1 MRVPLEWLREFI
13 DVAMSVE
20 ELSTALTMAG
30 LEVEAVEEAGEDR
43 VLEINVTPNRPDC
56 LSIMGVAREVS
67 AITGEPLRFPEH
79 EVGKEAATAFR
90 VEISDPDYCRRYA
103 GRVIRGVSMGES
115 PEWMR
120 ARLEK
125 CGIRAINNVVDVT
138 NYVLLE
144 LGHPLHAFDLALL
157 KGALVRVGLAGRGR
171 RITTL
176 DGVDRELPEEA
187 LLIWDEKRPVAV
199 AGVMGGAETEVS
211 GETRDVFL
219 ESAWFLPESIR
230 RTARRLALRS
240 ESSYRFERG
249 TDIEMLVR
257 ALDRA
262 ALLVSKIAGGAV
274 EEKVD
279 VYPGKFEPEPV
290 MVKYERVNRLLGTD
304 LGAGEMEAILG
315 RLDLEVKGDRDF
327 FTVTPPPYR
336 SDLKRDADVIEEIA
350 RLYGYEKIPTE
361 APVARLEACRRT
373 ERLGD
378 VKVALAMEGFSE
390 AVNYS
395 FMNEGHLD
403 LLGIPTEDRRRRAV
417 GIRNPLRKED
427 ALLRTTLL
435 PGLLENLAYNYFRG
449 VRDIR
454 VFEAARVFED
464 VGEDLPQESLHVG
477 GAYCAEKAPSLWKE
491 AAEPFYLAK
500 GAVEAVLDRLKI
512 RECSFLPCREPF
524 LHPLR
529 SADVCLSGKR
539 AGFVGELSPA
549 VTERLDLKARPH
561 VLVFE
566 LDAEILFSALPG
578 ETVYEPIPKFPAVER
593 DMAIVVDESA
603 RAGDVVALI
612 RGYPTEFI
620 EDVSVFDYY
629 KGPNIP
635 EGKKSLAFGVRYRSR
650 ERTLTDE
657 EVEELHRSI
666 VAHVTEKTGG
676 EIRGA

>member
-13 DVAMSVE
+13 DIALSVE
-20 ELSTALTMAG
+20 ELDHALTMAG

-56 LSIMGVAREVS
+56 LSIMGIAREVS
-67 AITGEPLRFPEH
+67 AITGKSLRFPEH
-79 EVGKEAATAFR
+79 EVGQEEETAFR
-90 VEISDPDYCRRYA
+90 VEISEPDYCRRYA

-115 PEWMR
+115 PGWMR

-144 LGHPLHAFDLALL
+144 LGHPLHAFDLGRLEGNL
-157 KGALVRVGLAGRGR
+157 IRVGLAGKGR

-176 DGVDRELPEEA
+176 DGVDRELPEDA

-199 AGVMGGAETEVS
+199 AGVMGGAETEVT
-211 GETRDVFL
+211 EATKDVFL

-230 RTARRLALRS
+230 RTSRRLALRS

-249 TDIEMLVR
+249 TDIEMLAK

-262 ALLVSKIAGGAV
+262 ALLVRKIAGGGIQ
-274 EEKVD
+274 KRVD
-279 VYPGKFEPEPV
+279 AYPRKFEPEPV
-290 MVKYERVNRLLGTD
+290 MVKYERVNRLLGTG
-304 LGAGEMEAILG
+304 LRAGEMEAILR
-315 RLDLEVKGDRDF
+315 RLDLEVRGDREF
-327 FTVTPPPYR
+327 FKVTPPPYR
-336 SDLKRDADVIEEIA
+336 ADLKRDADVIEEIA
-350 RLYGYEKIPTE
+350 RLYGYEKIPTK
-361 APVARLEACRRT
+361 APVARLEARPRT
-373 ERLGD
+373 DRLGA
-378 VKVALAMEGFSE
+378 VKAALMKEGFSE

-403 LLGIPTEDRRRRAV
+403 LLGIPAEDRRRRAV
-417 GIRNPLRKED
+417 SIRNPLRKED

-435 PGLLENLAYNYFRG
+435 PGLAENLAYNYFRG

-454 VFEAARVFED
+454 VFEASRVFED
-464 VGEDLPQESLHVG
+464 VGEELPQETLHVG
-477 GAYCAEKAPSLWKE
+477 GIYCVEKAPSLWKE
-491 AAEPFYLAK
+491 TADPFYVVK
-500 GAVEAVLDRLKI
+500 GAVEAVLDALKI

-524 LHPLR
+524 VHPLR

-539 AGFVGELSPA
+539 AGFVGEFSPA
-549 VTERLDLKARPH
+549 VAERLDLKARPQ

-566 LDAEILFSALPG
+566 LDAEILFSALPR
-578 ETVYEPIPKFPAVER
+578 ETVYEPIAKFPAIER
-593 DMAIVVDESA
+593 DMAIVVDDSA
-603 RAGDVVALI
+603 RAGDIVALI
-612 RGYPTEFI
+612 RDYPTEFI
-620 EDVSVFDYY
+620 EDVSVFDSY

-635 EGKKSLAFGVRYRSR
+635 EGKKSLAFGVRYRSS